1 MSERGIFLPGFTV
14 SRAGRVSDGAG
25 GWTTGFVPSSTGV
38 RGRLSPLSLAEAQ
51 RGEQSLGIVTHRFS
65 TASAT
70 DVKKDDRVSK
80 GGLTV
85 DVKAVSTTSTG
96 KRKQCLCEEVNDAS

>member
-1 MSERGIFLPGFTV
+1 MSERGIFLPGFAI

-25 GWTTGFVPSSTGV
+25 GWTTGFVPSSTV
-38 RGRLSPLSLAEAQ
+38 RGRLSPLSLAETQ
-51 RGEQSLGIVTHRFS
+51 RAEQSIGVVTHRFS
-65 TASAT
+65 TSSNS
-70 DVKKDDRVSK
+70 DVKKDDRVAR

-96 KRKQCLCEEVNDAS
+96 QRKQCLCEEVNDAS